1 VVTWICYH
9 NPNPRGARLLDFIIR
24 IIIIQPVKARS
35 KESSVREKQRDE
47 PVLTRQRKA
56 VLEVVRCGDTHPTA
70 SEVFEA
76 ARKLMPAISFA
87 TVYNSLRYLKE
98 AGLVRE
104 VASFGK
110 SPSRYDRETARHD
123 HAICSACGTL
133 VDFDLP
139 GTVELI
145 RGAARASHF
154 KAESVH
160 LTLVGL
166 CPDCRKPK

>member
-1 VVTWICYH
+1 MGEVSKSAGK
-9 NPNPRGARLLDFIIR
+9 RRLG
-24 IIIIQPVKARS
+24 
-35 KESSVREKQRDE
+35 E
-47 PVLTRQRKA
+47 PVLTRQRRV
-56 VLEVVRCGDTHPTA
+56 VLDVVQSGDTHPTA

-87 TVYNSLRYLKE
+87 TVYNSLRYLKQ

-104 VASFGK
+104 VAFG
-110 SPSRYDRETARHD
+110 SGASRYDRETDRHD

-145 RGAARASHF
+145 RAAARASRF

-160 LTLVGL
+160 LTLIGL
-166 CPDCRKPK
+166 CEQCREQK

>member
-1 VVTWICYH
+1 M
-9 NPNPRGARLLDFIIR
+9 NAR
-24 IIIIQPVKARS
+24 RS
-35 KESSVREKQRDE
+35 KSANKEKQGNE
-47 PVLTRQRKA
+47 PVLTRQRKV
-56 VLEVVRCGDTHPTA
+56 VLDVVRSGDTHPTA
-70 SEVFEA
+70 AEIFEA
-76 ARKLMPAISFA
+76 ARKAMPAISFA
-87 TVYNSLRYLKE
+87 TVYNSLRYLKQ

-104 VASFGK
+104 VAFG
-110 SPSRYDRETARHD
+110 SGASRYDRETDRHD

-145 RGAARASHF
+145 RAAARVSRF

-166 CPDCRKPK
+166 CPGCRK

>member
-1 VVTWICYH
+1 
-9 NPNPRGARLLDFIIR
+9 
-24 IIIIQPVKARS
+24 VKART
-35 KESSVREKQRDE
+35 KESLVREKQAEE

-56 VLEVVRCGDTHPTA
+56 VLDVVRSGDTHPTA

-87 TVYNSLRYLKE
+87 TVYNSLRYLKG

-104 VASFGK
+104 VASYGK
-110 SPSRYDRETARHD
+110 SPSRYDRETERHD
-123 HAICSACGTL
+123 HAICSACGAL

-139 GTVELI
+139 GTVGLI
-145 RGAARASHF
+145 RSAARASRF

-160 LTLVGL
+160 LTLIGL
-166 CPDCRKPK
+166 CPGCRERE

>member
-1 VVTWICYH
+1 MRKLGKSAGK
-9 NPNPRGARLLDFIIR
+9 RGL
-24 IIIIQPVKARS
+24 S
-35 KESSVREKQRDE
+35 E
-47 PVLTRQRKA
+47 PVLTRQRKV
-56 VLEVVRCGDTHPTA
+56 VLDVVQGGDTHPTA
-70 SEVFEA
+70 GEVFEA

-87 TVYNSLRYLKE
+87 TVYNSLRFLKQ

-104 VASFGK
+104 VAFG
-110 SPSRYDRETARHD
+110 SGASRYDRETDRHD

-145 RGAARASHF
+145 RAAARASRF

-160 LTLVGL
+160 LTLIGL
-166 CPDCRKPK
+166 CQRCREQK